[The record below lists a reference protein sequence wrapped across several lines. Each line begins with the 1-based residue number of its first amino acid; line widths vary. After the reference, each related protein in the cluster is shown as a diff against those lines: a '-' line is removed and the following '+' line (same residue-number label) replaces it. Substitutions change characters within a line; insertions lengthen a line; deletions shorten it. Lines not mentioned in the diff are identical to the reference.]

1 MKTAIH
7 LILIALFIAACIS
20 SESHGANFSV
30 PADDGWYSW
39 KVDAPDGG
47 QLQVYTLVE
56 SGKPVKFR
64 VRSNSV
70 CYSNFRFDVEAIDL
84 GVVDTEQSI
93 VWLQSFI
100 LPTGDLSTE
109 AIIAISL
116 HAGDL
121 PFEIIDRILSATG

>member
-1 MKTAIH
+1 MNTAIR
-7 LILIALFIAACIS
+7 LILVALFAAACIS

-39 KVDAPDGG
+39 KVAAPDGD
-47 QLQVYTLVE
+47 QLQVYALVE

-64 VRSNSV
+64 VRSHSV